1 MIGETLQNR
10 YRLDAELGRGGM
22 GVVYRAYDTLLGRSV
37 AVKLLSA
44 TGLGTE
50 GRVRLLNE
58 AQAVA
63 RLNHPN
69 VVLVYDAGQ
78 VPVEAGDGGEKGE
91 TPFIVM
97 ELVEGKPLRE
107 YGVPPLNETLAL
119 ARQICAALEHAH
131 SNGII
136 HRDLKPEN
144 VVITPGQT
152 VKLMDFGL
160 ARATGTAR
168 ITAEGA
174 ITGTFSYMAPE
185 ILLGQTAT
193 PRSDLYALGV
203 MLYELTTG
211 RPPFEGETLVAVIS
225 QHLNAPVVPP
235 STYNPTIPVA
245 LDALIVRLLGK
256 RPEERPASAAEVI
269 RLLDQLESAPEN
281 LIAAPADVSPLER
294 ITRGRLIGREDE
306 LAEVNSWWRRVITGE
321 GQSLLI
327 SGEPGIGKTRFVRE
341 VIAQA
346 ELSGANVLVGEC
358 YAEGGPPYTPFSQM
372 IRAAFTL
379 PASIRLD
386 LPDFVMA
393 DLITLAP
400 DLRARFPNVP
410 PNPPLEPQAEQQ
422 RLFESTVMLF
432 TALAGRA
439 PLLVFADD
447 VHWADGGSLF
457 LLRYLARRAR
467 KMRLMLVM
475 TYREVELDEARDLNE
490 VLLDLNRERLAT
502 RIKLLR
508 FDKVQTRQ
516 LLASMF
522 DDDISDE
529 FLYAI
534 YRETEGNPFFIEEV
548 CKSLIEEGK
557 IYREDGRWRRRDISE
572 MNIPQS
578 IRVTIQSRLAKLPEM
593 TQDTLR
599 LAAVIGREFDFATLK
614 KASDLDEDSLIDA
627 LENAERA
634 QLISE
639 ARRAG
644 SESFIFAH
652 ALIPSTLRDSVSG
665 LRRHRLHRR
674 VAAAIESLR
683 PSDYETLAYH
693 YAQVGDEERACGYYI
708 QAADRARSLYSNH
721 DAIRFYSE
729 ALTLVPEDD
738 PRRFDLLAS
747 RAAVY
752 DVVAWRKEQY
762 EDAQAMIGIAE
773 REGNQARLCDAL
785 LVLADYYSAT
795 DSSRTWEPARRA
807 IEAARAIGDRLREGR
822 ALRRLGWVEW
832 NWRRLGEAR
841 RALEASAAIFEEIN
855 QPAEAATTKHILS
868 LVLGSQGFND
878 LEGSQQ
884 AAEEALTLSRQV
896 GDKRQEANSLRR
908 LAILLVAKT
917 EFTKALTLAE
927 TALQLHRDLGDRLE
941 ESNALNVIG
950 IILSRLERREEAE
963 GYFRQAVEVGEA
975 IGTNWLVWNAIGNW
989 MQLWR
994 GRKEFEQALAFME
1007 KVMVEVGIRDPDLLA
1022 QERLNRAFTL
1032 NDLGQYEEALA
1043 IAESLQED
1051 AVERLGPASAINLSA
1066 LIGRLLTELGQYP
1079 AARRRLEETLA
1090 WAEQSNLPGTASNA
1104 HYELAYLAL
1113 REGTAAEPADQP
1125 LLQSGLELALGVVAG
1140 HRESENYGALVYA
1153 LNGAAELHLALEQ
1166 YKEAL
1171 ACTSES
1177 LQLVET
1183 MPDFD
1188 FWMERLLYTHVRA
1201 LRGNGRHE
1209 EAMEALRRAYEGV
1222 METAG
1227 KMKSDVFCRGWLEGV
1242 PANRAILAEWQSKTG

>member
-1 MIGETLQNR
+1 MIGSTLQNR

-22 GVVYRAYDTLLGRSV
+22 GIVYRAYDTLLGRSV

-44 TGLGTE
+44 TGLGSE

-78 VPVEAGDGGEKGE
+78 VQAQAGSGRDTE

-107 YGVPPLNETLAL
+107 YGIPPLQETLAL
-119 ARQICAALEHAH
+119 ARQICGALEHAH
-131 SNGII
+131 SHGII

-144 VVITPGQT
+144 VVITSGHT

-185 ILLGQTAT
+185 ILLGQAAT

-235 STYNPTIPVA
+235 STHNPTIPVA

-256 RPEERPASAAEVI
+256 RPEERPASAAEVN

-281 LIAAPADVSPLER
+281 LVAALADVSPLER

-306 LAEVNSWWRRVITGE
+306 LAEVNNWWRRVISGE
-321 GQSLLI
+321 GQTLLI

-341 VIAQA
+341 IMAQA
-346 ELSGANVLVGEC
+346 ELSGGNVLIGEC
-358 YAEGGPPYTPFSQM
+358 YAEGGPPYAPFSQM
-372 IRAAFTL
+372 IRTAFSL
-379 PASIRLD
+379 PVSARLD

-393 DLITLAP
+393 DLITLVP
-400 DLRARFPNVP
+400 DLRARFPHVP

-422 RLFESTVMLF
+422 RLFESTVMLL
-432 TALAGRA
+432 TTLAGRA

-467 KMRLMLVM
+467 KLRLMLVM

-508 FDKVQTRQ
+508 FDKEQTRH

-548 CKSLIEEGK
+548 CKSLIEEEK
-557 IYREDGRWRRRDISE
+557 IYREDGRWRRRNIAE

-578 IRVTIQSRLAKLPEM
+578 IRVTIQSRLAKLPEA
-593 TQDTLR
+593 TQETLR

-639 ARRAG
+639 ARRAA

-652 ALIPSTLRDSVSG
+652 ALIPSTLRDSISG

-674 VAAAIESLR
+674 VAAAIEVIRSA
-683 PSDYETLAYH
+683 DYETLAYH
-693 YAQVGDEERACGYYI
+693 YAHVGDEERACGYYI

-729 ALTLVPEDD
+729 ALTLVQEDD
-738 PRRFDLLAS
+738 SRRFDLLAS

-752 DVVAWRKEQY
+752 DLVAWRKEQF
-762 EDAQAMIGIAE
+762 EDAQAMIAIAE
-773 REGNQARLCDAL
+773 RDGNLARLCDAL
-785 LVLADYYSAT
+785 LVLADHYVAT
-795 DSSRTWEPARRA
+795 DSSRTWDPARRA
-807 IEAARAIGDRLREGR
+807 VEVARAIGDRLREGR
-822 ALRRLGWVEW
+822 ALRRLGWVAW
-832 NWRRLGEAR
+832 AWRQLSEAR
-841 RALEASAAIFEEIN
+841 RSLEASTAIFEEIN
-855 QPAEAATTKHILS
+855 QPAEAAITKHILS
-868 LVLGSQGFND
+868 LVLGRQGLHD
-878 LEGSQQ
+878 LEASRRV
-884 AAEEALTLSRQV
+884 AEEALALSRQV
-896 GDKRQEANSLRR
+896 GDKRQEANSQRR
-908 LAILLVAKT
+908 LAILLIAEK
-917 EFTKALTLAE
+917 EFAKALQLAE
-927 TALQLHRDLGDRLE
+927 TALQVHRDLGDRLE
-941 ESNALNVIG
+941 ESNALNVMG

-963 GYFRQAVEVGEA
+963 RYFRQAVEVGEA
-975 IGTNWLVWNAIGNW
+975 IGTSWVVWNAIGNW
-989 MQLWR
+989 MDMWM
-994 GRKEFEQALAFME
+994 GRHEYENALEFLDNL
-1007 KVMVEVGIRDPDLLA
+1007 VVEVGIRDPSLLA
-1022 QERLNRAFTL
+1022 QVRERRAFILT
-1032 NDLGQYEEALA
+1032 DLGQFAAALE
-1043 IAESLQED
+1043 IAESLQEN
-1051 AVERLGPASAINLSA
+1051 AVEYLGPASAINHA
-1066 LIGRLLTELGQYP
+1066 TLIGRCLTELGQYS
-1079 AARRRLEETLA
+1079 AAHQRLEETLVLA
-1090 WAEQSNLPGTASNA
+1090 QQSNLPGTTSHV
-1104 HYELAYLAL
+1104 HYELSNLAL
-1113 REGTAAEPADQP
+1113 REGSAVEPPDHA
-1125 LLQSGLELALGVVAG
+1125 LLQRGLELVSGVVQG
-1140 HRESENYGALVYA
+1140 HRESENHFALVYA
-1153 LNGAAELHLALEQ
+1153 LNRAADLHLALEQ
-1166 YKEAL
+1166 HEAAL
-1171 ACTSES
+1171 AYTTES

-1183 MPDFD
+1183 MADFD
-1188 FWMERLLYTHVRA
+1188 FWLERLLYSHVRA
-1201 LRGNGRHE
+1201 LRAHGRHD
-1209 EAMEALRRAYEGV
+1209 EAADALQQAYEKV
-1222 METAG
+1222 METAD
-1227 KMKSDVFCRGWLEGV
+1227 KMKSEQFCKGWLEGV
-1242 PANRAILAEWQSKTG
+1242 PANRAILAEWQKKT